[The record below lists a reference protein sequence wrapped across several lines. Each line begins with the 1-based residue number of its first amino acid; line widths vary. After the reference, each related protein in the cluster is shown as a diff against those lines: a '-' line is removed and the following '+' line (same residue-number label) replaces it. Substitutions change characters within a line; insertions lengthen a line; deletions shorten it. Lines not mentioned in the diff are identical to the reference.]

1 MALNCRNLKISRSVL
16 YMKIEKM
23 TLVEILLLQ
32 DAIDG
37 QLKKIRRDLVK
48 EQVQVVNDLLTQVAE
63 AVNELECRVADYNDT
78 LHLYEEPIQV
88 SQNIK
93 RLNDKDQFIRIIL

>member
-1 MALNCRNLKISRSVL
+1 
-16 YMKIEKM
+16 MKIEKM
-23 TLVEILLLQ
+23 TLVEILMLQ
-32 DAIDG
+32 DAIDE
-37 QLKKIRRDLVK
+37 QLQKIRRDLVK

-93 RLNDKDQFIRIIL
+93 RLNDEDQFIRIIL

>member
-1 MALNCRNLKISRSVL
+1 
-16 YMKIEKM
+16 MKIEQM
-23 TLVEILLLQ
+23 TLVELLMLQ
-32 DAIDG
+32 DTIDE

-48 EQVQVVNDLLTQVAE
+48 EQVKVVNDLLTQVAE

-78 LHLYEEPIQV
+78 LHLYEEPIQI

>member
-1 MALNCRNLKISRSVL
+1 
-16 YMKIEKM
+16 MKIEQM
-23 TLVEILLLQ
+23 TLVEILMLQ
-32 DAIDG
+32 DAIDE

-48 EQVQVVNDLLTQVAE
+48 EQVQVVNDLLTKVAE

-93 RLNDKDQFIRIIL
+93 RLKDEDQFIRIIL

>member
-1 MALNCRNLKISRSVL
+1 ML

-23 TLVEILLLQ
+23 TLVELLMLQ
-32 DAIDG
+32 DAIDE

>member
-1 MALNCRNLKISRSVL
+1 
-16 YMKIEKM
+16 MKIEKM
-23 TLVEILLLQ
+23 TLVELLLLQ
-32 DAIDG
+32 DTIDE

-48 EQVQVVNDLLTQVAE
+48 EQVKVVNDLLTQVAE

-78 LHLYEEPIQV
+78 LNLYEEPIQV

-93 RLNDKDQFIRIIL
+93 RLNDEDQFIRIIL

>member
-1 MALNCRNLKISRSVL
+1 
-16 YMKIEKM
+16 MKIEKM
-23 TLVEILLLQ
+23 TLVELLMVQ
-32 DAIDG
+32 DAIDE

-48 EQVQVVNDLLTQVAE
+48 EQVQVVNDLLTQVDE

-93 RLNDKDQFIRIIL
+93 RLNDEDQFIRIIL

>member
-1 MALNCRNLKISRSVL
+1 
-16 YMKIEKM
+16 MKIEKM
-23 TLVEILLLQ
+23 TLVEILMLQ
-32 DAIDG
+32 DAIDE

-48 EQVQVVNDLLTQVAE
+48 EQVQIVNNLLTQVVE

-93 RLNDKDQFIRIIL
+93 RLNDEDQFIRIIL

>member
-1 MALNCRNLKISRSVL
+1 ML
-16 YMKIEKM
+16 YIKIEKM
-23 TLVEILLLQ
+23 TLVELLLLQ
-32 DAIDG
+32 DAIDE

-93 RLNDKDQFIRIIL
+93 RLNDEDQFIRIIL

>member
-1 MALNCRNLKISRSVL
+1 
-16 YMKIEKM
+16 MKIEQM
-23 TLVEILLLQ
+23 TLVELLLLQ
-32 DAIDG
+32 DTIDE

>member
-1 MALNCRNLKISRSVL
+1 
-16 YMKIEKM
+16 MKIEKM
-23 TLVEILLLQ
+23 TLVELLLLQ
-32 DAIDG
+32 DAIDE

-93 RLNDKDQFIRIIL
+93 RLNDKDHFIRIIL

>member
-1 MALNCRNLKISRSVL
+1 ML
-16 YMKIEKM
+16 YKKKKKM
-23 TLVEILLLQ
+23 TLVELLMVQ
-32 DAIDG
+32 DAIDE

-93 RLNDKDQFIRIIL
+93 RLNDEDQFIRIIL

>member
-1 MALNCRNLKISRSVL
+1 
-16 YMKIEKM
+16 MKIEKM
-23 TLVEILLLQ
+23 TLVELLMLQ
-32 DAIDG
+32 DAIDE

-48 EQVQVVNDLLTQVAE
+48 EQVQIVNDLLTKVAE

-93 RLNDKDQFIRIIL
+93 RLNDEDQFIRIIL

>member
-1 MALNCRNLKISRSVL
+1 
-16 YMKIEKM
+16 MKIEKM
-23 TLVEILLLQ
+23 NLVELLLLQ
-32 DAIDG
+32 DAIDE

-48 EQVQVVNDLLTQVAE
+48 EQVQIVNDLLTQVAE

-78 LHLYEEPIQV
+78 LHLYEEPIQI

-93 RLNDKDQFIRIIL
+93 RLNDEDQFIRIIL

>member
-1 MALNCRNLKISRSVL
+1 ML

-23 TLVEILLLQ
+23 TLVELLMVQ
-32 DAIDG
+32 DAIDE

-78 LHLYEEPIQV
+78 LHLYEEPIQI

>member
-1 MALNCRNLKISRSVL
+1 
-16 YMKIEKM
+16 MKIEKM
-23 TLVEILLLQ
+23 TLVELLLLQ
-32 DAIDG
+32 DGIDE

-78 LHLYEEPIQV
+78 LHLYEEPIQI

-93 RLNDKDQFIRIIL
+93 QLNDEDQFIRIII

>member
-1 MALNCRNLKISRSVL
+1 
-16 YMKIEKM
+16 MKIEKM
-23 TLVEILLLQ
+23 TLVELLMLQ
-32 DAIDG
+32 DAIDE
-37 QLKKIRRDLVK
+37 QLQKIRRDLVK
-48 EQVQVVNDLLTQVAE
+48 EQVQIVNDLLTQVAE

-78 LHLYEEPIQV
+78 LHLYEEPIQI

>member
-1 MALNCRNLKISRSVL
+1 
-16 YMKIEKM
+16 MKIEKM
-23 TLVEILLLQ
+23 NLVELLLLQ
-32 DAIDG
+32 DAIDE
-37 QLKKIRRDLVK
+37 QLKKIRRDSVK

-78 LHLYEEPIQV
+78 LHLYEEPIQI

-93 RLNDKDQFIRIIL
+93 RLNDEDQFIRIIL

>member
-1 MALNCRNLKISRSVL
+1 
-16 YMKIEKM
+16 MKIEKM
-23 TLVEILLLQ
+23 TLVELLMVQ
-32 DAIDG
+32 DAIDE

-78 LHLYEEPIQV
+78 LHHYEEPMELT
-88 SQNIK
+88 QNIK
-93 RLNDKDQFIRIIL
+93 QLYEDHIYKYYNLIK

>member
-1 MALNCRNLKISRSVL
+1 
-16 YMKIEKM
+16 MKIEKM
-23 TLVEILLLQ
+23 TLVEILMLQ
-32 DAIDG
+32 DAIDE

-78 LHLYEEPIQV
+78 LNLYEEPIQI

-93 RLNDKDQFIRIIL
+93 RLNDEDQFIRIIL

>member
-1 MALNCRNLKISRSVL
+1 
-16 YMKIEKM
+16 MKIEKM
-23 TLVEILLLQ
+23 TLVELLMLQ
-32 DAIDG
+32 DTIDE

-48 EQVQVVNDLLTQVAE
+48 EQVKIVNDLLTQVAE

-93 RLNDKDQFIRIIL
+93 RLNDEDQFIRIIL

>member
-1 MALNCRNLKISRSVL
+1 ML

-23 TLVEILLLQ
+23 NLVELLLLQ
-32 DAIDG
+32 DAIDE

-78 LHLYEEPIQV
+78 LHLYEEPIQI

>member
-1 MALNCRNLKISRSVL
+1 
-16 YMKIEKM
+16 MKIEKM
-23 TLVEILLLQ
+23 TLMELLLLQ
-32 DAIDG
+32 DAIDE
-37 QLKKIRRDLVK
+37 QLQKIRRDLVK

-78 LHLYEEPIQV
+78 LHLYEEPIQI

>member
-1 MALNCRNLKISRSVL
+1 
-16 YMKIEKM
+16 MKIEKM
-23 TLVEILLLQ
+23 TLVELLLLQ
-32 DAIDG
+32 DAIDE
-37 QLKKIRRDLVK
+37 QLKTIRRDLVK

-78 LHLYEEPIQV
+78 LHLYEEPIQI

>member
-1 MALNCRNLKISRSVL
+1 
-16 YMKIEKM
+16 MKIEKM
-23 TLVEILLLQ
+23 TLVELLLLQ
-32 DAIDG
+32 DAIDE

-78 LHLYEEPIQV
+78 LHLYEEPIQI

-93 RLNDKDQFIRIIL
+93 QLNDEDQFIRIII

>member
-1 MALNCRNLKISRSVL
+1 ML

-23 TLVEILLLQ
+23 TLVELLLLQ
-32 DAIDG
+32 DAIDE

-48 EQVQVVNDLLTQVAE
+48 EQVKVVNDLLTQVAE

-78 LHLYEEPIQV
+78 LHLYEEPIQI

>member
-1 MALNCRNLKISRSVL
+1 
-16 YMKIEKM
+16 MKIEKM
-23 TLVEILLLQ
+23 TLVELLLLQ
-32 DAIDG
+32 DGIDE

-78 LHLYEEPIQV
+78 LHLYEEPIQI

-93 RLNDKDQFIRIIL
+93 RLNDKDQFIRIIR

>member
-1 MALNCRNLKISRSVL
+1 ML

-23 TLVEILLLQ
+23 TLVELLLVQ
-32 DAIDG
+32 DAIDE

-78 LHLYEEPIQV
+78 LHLYEEPIQI

>member
-1 MALNCRNLKISRSVL
+1 ML

-23 TLVEILLLQ
+23 TLVDLLLLQ
-32 DAIDG
+32 DAIDE

-48 EQVQVVNDLLTQVAE
+48 EQVKVVNDLLTQVAE

-78 LHLYEEPIQV
+78 LHLYEEPIQI

>member
-1 MALNCRNLKISRSVL
+1 
-16 YMKIEKM
+16 MKIEQM
-23 TLVEILLLQ
+23 TLVEILMLQ
-32 DAIDG
+32 DAIDD

-78 LHLYEEPIQV
+78 LKLYEEPIQV

-93 RLNDKDQFIRIIL
+93 RLSDEDQFIRIIL

>member
-1 MALNCRNLKISRSVL
+1 
-16 YMKIEKM
+16 MKIEKM
-23 TLVEILLLQ
+23 TVVELLLLQ
-32 DAIDG
+32 DAIDE

-48 EQVQVVNDLLTQVAE
+48 EQVQIVNNLLKELAE

-78 LHLYEEPIQV
+78 LKLYEEPIQL

-93 RLNDKDQFIRIIL
+93 QLYEDYVYKYYTIIK

>member
-1 MALNCRNLKISRSVL
+1 ML

-23 TLVEILLLQ
+23 NLVELLLLQ
-32 DAIDG
+32 DAIDE
-37 QLKKIRRDLVK
+37 QLKKIRRDSVK

-78 LHLYEEPIQV
+78 LHLYEEPIQI

-93 RLNDKDQFIRIIL
+93 RLSDKDQFIRIIL

>member
-1 MALNCRNLKISRSVL
+1 
-16 YMKIEKM
+16 MKIEKM
-23 TLVEILLLQ
+23 TLVELLMLQ
-32 DAIDG
+32 DAIDE

-93 RLNDKDQFIRIIL
+93 RLNDEDQLIRIIL